1 MPPIP
6 LARTVLSY
14 PSHLGVF
21 LFAALRRSNCDEAA
35 LRLFE
40 ADGGCIMSEQEHEP
54 ASEVRHNR
62 TRLTVTLLLLIISV
76 LMVSKVTYA
85 QSTVTGAFEGI
96 VTDIRTA
103 AKLKGANVEIINQ
116 ETAVSYKTQTDN
128 NGTFYHGELLPGFYK
143 IRVALA
149 GYQTREVSQNLKITY
164 TGEIVP
170 VPVSLEPANPAM
182 PTATSPATPPPG
194 VEDTDIRA
202 GINRLDGRRSGSFTE
217 EQVTTLPLGPHTSRS
232 FDDVA
237 LFVTGVAPPPQT
249 LGSVAGPGVGAGV
262 GSSGQF
268 AVNGLRSRANNFTVD
283 GSDNN
288 DEDIGVRRQGFVALV
303 SQPIESIQEYQLI
316 TLLAP
321 AKFGRNI
328 GAQVNAV
335 SKSGGNQMHGAAYGL
350 FNSSQLNARNFF
362 DTSFGNG
369 VSALRTASN
378 QAVLLDDNPI
388 FVKNQSGGKD
398 SFTLGQGGLV
408 LGGPLAADRMFYFF
422 SAEGQLSNA
431 TTEKSF
437 AVPIVEQRGA
447 FNSGAT
453 GIFRNPLGR
462 RDENGNLVEPA
473 FALPTTTQGDA
484 IFSFYPFP
492 NNPGG
497 VFGLNTFTQVLP
509 ASEQGKI
516 VSGKFDGNFKIRERL
531 QTVTARYN
539 FTDDWRDI
547 PSVGEAIFSSIR
559 SNVRAQ
565 NFSFFLNGKL
575 SSPASTRGVFNQV
588 RLSYG
593 RTRLIFEELRD
604 QTFLRSSDT
613 LTNTPFLLN
622 APLLLNSTFPRSIT
636 TIDFG
641 ANTGPVRYTNNQS
654 APRAESQLGAV
665 GQINMAGFSPVGV
678 DVFNFPQR
686 RVNNTYQLADNLTY
700 NLSTHRLAFGMDSRR
715 TELNSELPRNARP
728 LITFNGAPEIV
739 LTPGQTFAY
748 SNRFIRPETFASA
761 SAASGFS
768 QTLATGGESSIG
780 LRFYQLDFFA
790 QDEWHVNTHL
800 SMSYGLRYEFNTS
813 PREVD
818 QKIESTFNDPSLAVA
833 AGLQTFIAGRTRI
846 FDPDGNNFAPRVG
859 IAFSP
864 DWFGPDRTTVFRGG
878 YGIFYDQILGAV
890 VSQSRNVY
898 PTYLTV
904 DLAGGFANLR
914 FVPGNN
920 QFGDS
925 CNLPNRCPYEFINP
939 QRATLTGVPLVSP
952 GTLNTLN
959 PQVTFA
965 QIAGIVN
972 LVGGGPVPTL
982 SGFGVTLPARKLQMP
997 MAHHYSFSF
1006 ERQLRR
1012 NLVVSAAY
1020 VGTQGRSLLRFT
1032 TPNLGRNALLA
1043 PLAFSTVL
1051 GLVPRFVGLALP
1063 PGTHITPQGTI
1074 AGGRPVSSVGAVTQF
1089 ETSATS
1095 RYDSLQ
1101 LHARG
1106 RFPRA
1111 LQYDFGYTL
1120 SKATDDVSDVFDLAG
1135 ASALPQNSFDLA
1147 AERGSAN
1154 FDGRHRFTYN
1164 FIYTFSS
1171 FADRGHAFRTLLGG
1185 LQIAGLGQFQTGQ
1198 PFTVNSIFDV
1208 NLDGNLTDRLDN
1220 INGLEITGRGE
1231 QPLRLT
1237 TANTATMLAP
1247 IGQDGRIQ
1255 RNSFRAGN
1263 LLDLN
1268 LSVIKRFAFTSSRNL
1283 TLRAD
1288 LFNFINRANF
1298 RVPVR
1303 FLEAP
1308 GFGRAT
1314 ETVTPGRRILI
1325 ALKYSF

>member
-1 MPPIP
+1 MSMKIIFCAKRY
-6 LARTVLSY
+6 LEVGFIARIFTTQANLS
-14 PSHLGVF
+14 
-21 LFAALRRSNCDEAA
+21 
-35 LRLFE
+35 
-40 ADGGCIMSEQEHEP
+40 HE
-54 ASEVRHNR
+54 ASEARHNR
-62 TRLTVTLLLLIISV
+62 MRPVVTLLLLIVSV
-76 LMVSKVTYA
+76 LVMTKGTYA
-85 QSTVTGAFEGI
+85 QDTVTGAFQGT
-96 VTDIRTA
+96 VTDSQTGA
-103 AKLKGANVEIINQ
+103 PLKGADVEITNQ
-116 ETAVSYKTQTDN
+116 QTGLKMNIQTDN
-128 NGTFYHGELLPGFYK
+128 SGRFYQGLLLPGVYK

-149 GYQTREVSQNLKITY
+149 GYQTHEHLQLLKITY
-164 TGEIVP
+164 TGEVVP
-170 VPVSLEPANPAM
+170 VPVSLERAGPAIPGAA
-182 PTATSPATPPPG
+182 PTATSLPTPASG
-194 VEDTDIRA
+194 IEDADIPSS
-202 GINRLDGRRSGSFTE
+202 INRLDGRRSGSFSE
-217 EQVTTLPLGPHTSRS
+217 DEVLALPLGPHSSRS
-232 FDDVA
+232 FDDFA
-237 LFVTGVAPPPQT
+237 LLVSGIAPPPQT

-262 GSSGQF
+262 GSAGQF
-268 AVNGLRSRANNFTVD
+268 SVNGLRSRANNFTVD

-303 SQPIESIQEYQLI
+303 PQPIESIQEYQVT

-321 AKFGRNI
+321 AQFGRNI

-335 SKSGGNQMHGAAYGL
+335 SKSGGNQTHGTLYSL
-350 FNSSQLNARNFF
+350 FNSSQLNSRNFF
-362 DTSFGNG
+362 DTNFGNN
-369 VSALRTASN
+369 VSALTSASN
-378 QAVLLDDNPI
+378 QAVLLDGNPI
-388 FVKNQSGGKD
+388 FIKNQSGGKD

-408 LGGPLAADRMFYFF
+408 LGGPLAPDRMFYFF
-422 SAEGQLSNA
+422 SAEGQRSNA
-431 TTEKSF
+431 TREKSF
-437 AVPIVEQRGA
+437 AVPTIEQRGA
-447 FNSGAT
+447 FDTGASA
-453 GIFRNPLGR
+453 IFRNPLGS
-462 RDENGNLVEPA
+462 RDANGNLVDQVFA
-473 FALPTTTQGDA
+473 FPTTSQGDA

-497 VFGLNTFTQVLP
+497 VFGPNTFTQVLP
-509 ASEQGKI
+509 ASEEGKI
-516 VSGKFDGNFKIRERL
+516 LSGKFDGNFKIKERL

-575 SSPASTRGVFNQV
+575 SSPASTRAVFNQV

-593 RTRLIFEELRD
+593 RTRLNFEELRD
-604 QTFLRSSDT
+604 QTFLRPSDT
-613 LTNTPFLLN
+613 LQNTPFLLN
-622 APLLLNSTFPRSIT
+622 APLLLNSTRPRVISEIE
-636 TIDFG
+636 FA
-641 ANTGPVRYTNNQS
+641 ANTGPVRYTTDRT
-654 APRAESQLGAV
+654 APRTEAALGAV

-686 RVNNTYQLADNLTY
+686 RVNNTYQIADTLTY
-700 NLSTHRLAFGMDSRR
+700 NLGGHRLAFGVDTRR

-728 LITFNGAPEIV
+728 LVTFNGAPEID
-739 LTPGQTFAY
+739 LTPQGTLAY
-748 SNRFIRPETFASA
+748 SNRFIRPETLASG

-790 QDEWHVNTHL
+790 QDEWHINNQL
-800 SMSYGLRYEFNTS
+800 SMSYGLRYEYNTP
-813 PREVD
+813 PREMN
-818 QKIESTFNDPSLAVA
+818 QKIESTFNDPSLEVA
-833 AGLQTFIAGRTRI
+833 PGLKTFIAGRTSI
-846 FDPDGNNFAPRVG
+846 FDPDRNNFAPRVG

-878 YGIFYDQILGAV
+878 YGIYYDQILGAV

-898 PTYLTV
+898 PTYLTL

-925 CNLPNRCPYEFINP
+925 CQLPNRCPYQFINP
-939 QRATLTGVPLVSP
+939 QRATLFGVPLVAP

-959 PQVTFA
+959 PLITFA

-972 LVGGGPVPTL
+972 LVGGGPVPAL
-982 SGFGVTLPARKLQMP
+982 SGFGVTLPARKLDMP

-1006 ERQLRR
+1006 EHQVRR
-1012 NLVVSAAY
+1012 NLVLSAAY

-1043 PLAFSTVL
+1043 PLAFSTLL
-1051 GLVPRFVGLALP
+1051 GAEPTFFGLALP
-1063 PGTHITPQGTI
+1063 PGSRITPQGTI
-1074 AGGRPVSSVGAVTQF
+1074 TGGRPVSSVGAVTQF
-1089 ETSATS
+1089 ETTGTS

-1101 LHARG
+1101 IQARG
-1106 RFPRA
+1106 RFPKA
-1111 LQYDFGYTL
+1111 LQYNFGYTF
-1120 SKATDDVSDVFDLAG
+1120 SKVTDEVSDVFDLAG

-1147 AERGSAN
+1147 ADRGPAN
-1154 FDGRHRFTYN
+1154 FDGRHRFTYD
-1164 FIYTFSS
+1164 FTYTFSN
-1171 FADRGHAFRTLLGG
+1171 FADRGRTFRALLGG

-1220 INGLEITGRGE
+1220 TNGIEVTGIGQ

-1237 TANTATMLAP
+1237 SANTATMLAP
-1247 IGQDGRIQ
+1247 VGQDGRIG

-1268 LSVIKRFAFTSSRNL
+1268 LSVIKRFAFTSTQNL

-1298 RVPVR
+1298 AIPVR
-1303 FLEAP
+1303 MLEAP

-1314 ETVTPGRRILI
+1314 DTVAPGRRILI